1 MTTSYQQIDT
11 QKSQIRINFSISGE
25 SISNNKNKEKLQL
38 WAKFHISVVRFSD
51 LLSITCSSDLRE
63 RGELIMKCFY
73 VMQCSY
79 LTD

>member
-38 WAKFHISVVRFSD
+38 CAKFHSSVVRFSG
-51 LLSITCSSDLRE
+51 LLSITCSSDLME
-63 RGELIMKCFY
+63 WGELIMKCFY
-73 VMQCSY
+73 VM
-79 LTD
+79 